1 MSSHPVPPPFPSV
14 AGEGVPP
21 AWRQVALPTAP
32 PERPRYLQATI
43 DDIGTPLAEVTFVV
57 VDLETTGGSPKD
69 SAITEIGAVKVR
81 GGQVLGEFQTL
92 VDPGREIPPYIS
104 VLTGITSMMVAAA
117 PRIDSVLPAFLEFA
131 RGTVLVAHNAPFDL
145 GFLRAA
151 CEETGTPWPPF
162 ASVDTAVLA
171 RRLLTRDEVPN
182 CKLGTLAPFFSA
194 ETQPC
199 HRALDDARATVD
211 VLHGLFERLGPLGVS
226 SLEELTG
233 LTRQVDPQRRRKRH
247 LAEHVP
253 SGPGVYLFR
262 GPRDQP
268 LYVGTSNDL
277 RTRVRSYFS
286 AGEQRSRMTE
296 MIALAERI
304 EALPCAHDLEA
315 AVRELRLI
323 AEHKPRYNR
332 RSRFPERALWVR
344 LTDEVFPRLSVV
356 RRVRPGAGVFLG
368 PFPDRR
374 AADAAVAAVH
384 ESLPLRQCTSRLS
397 LTVLG
402 TACALAGMGRCG
414 APCTGAQS
422 REDYASIAAVF
433 AAAVDSDP
441 RDLVAPLL
449 DRVERLAAEG
459 RYEDAAV
466 LRDRV
471 AVLVRA
477 VRRRQRLESLATV
490 PEFVIARPDGAGG
503 WQLSVVRRGRL
514 VAAGVAERGRSVRGY
529 LADLRATA
537 ETPVGPDDELAASV
551 DETELVLRWM
561 EKPGTRL
568 VDVTGTLASRTPGTG
583 PYNGFLTR
591 VEAGRAERDPFAD
604 NRSLGTRAQPDR
616 VAPGQPAPRPARGR
630 GTGRAAARRGRVGP
644 GLASPA

>member
-1 MSSHPVPPPFPSV
+1 VPPLP
-14 AGEGVPP
+14 AGT
-21 AWRQVALPTAP
+21 ASPT
-32 PERPRYLQATI
+32 EVLQFVQGTI
-43 DDIGTPLAEVTFVV
+43 DDLGTPLADVTFVV

-81 GGQVLGEFQTL
+81 AGEVLGEFQTL

-131 RGTVLVAHNAPFDL
+131 RGAVLVAHNAPFDL
-145 GFLRAA
+145 GFLKAA
-151 CEETGTPWPPF
+151 CEGSATTWPAF

-182 CKLGTLAPFFSA
+182 CKLATLAPYFSTS
-194 ETQPC
+194 TQPC

-211 VLHGLFERLGPLGVS
+211 VLHGLFERLGPLGVT

-233 LTRQVDPQRRRKRH
+233 LTRNVDPQRRRKRH
-247 LAEHVP
+247 LADSVP
-253 SGPGVYLFR
+253 SGPGVYVFR
-262 GPRDQP
+262 GSRDEP
-268 LYVGTSNDL
+268 LYVGTSTDL
-277 RTRVRSYFS
+277 RSRVRSYFT

-296 MIALAERI
+296 MVALAQRV

-344 LTDEVFPRLSVV
+344 LTEEPFPRLSVV

-402 TACALAGMGRCG
+402 TACALADMGRCG

-422 REDYASIAAVF
+422 REEYASVAAVF
-433 AAAVDSDP
+433 RAAVECDP
-441 RDLVAPLL
+441 RDLVGPLL
-449 DRVERLAAEG
+449 ARVERFAAEG

-477 VRRRQRLESLATV
+477 VRRRQRLESLAAV
-490 PEFVIARPDGAGG
+490 PELVLARPDGGGG

-514 VAAGVAERGRSVRGY
+514 VAAGVAVRGRSVRGL

-537 ETPVGPDDELAASV
+537 ETPTGPDGELAASV

-568 VDVTGTLASRTPGTG
+568 VDLTGTLASRTPGTG
-583 PYNGFLTR
+583 DYSEFLAR
-591 VEAGRAERDPFAD
+591 VEAGRANRDPFAD
-604 NRSLGTRAQPDR
+604 TRSLGTHSRPDR
-616 VAPGQPAPRPARGR
+616 VSAGRPEGAAELRGQGAGR
-630 GTGRAAARRGRVGP
+630 IASRA
-644 GLASPA
+644 

>member
-1 MSSHPVPPPFPSV
+1 MPSSPARPAGIAAGTV
-14 AGEGVPP
+14 ARAAAG
-21 AWRQVALPTAP
+21 L
-32 PERPRYLQATI
+32 PRYEQATI
-43 DDIGTPLAEVTFVV
+43 EELGTPLAEVTFVV

-69 SAITEIGAVKVR
+69 NAITEIGAVKVR
-81 GGQVLGEFQTL
+81 GGAVLGEFQTL

-104 VLTGITSMMVAAA
+104 VLTGITTTMVTAA
-117 PRIDSVLPAFLEFA
+117 PRIGAVLPAFLEFA
-131 RGTVLVAHNAPFDL
+131 RGAVLVAHNAPFDL
-145 GFLRAA
+145 GFLKAA
-151 CEETGTPWPPF
+151 CAENGIAWPAA

-182 CKLGTLAPFFSA
+182 CKLATLAPYFRAAS
-194 ETQPC
+194 EPC
-199 HRALDDARATVD
+199 HRALADARATVD

-226 SLEELTG
+226 TLEELTG
-233 LTRQVDPQRRRKRH
+233 LTRQVDPDRLRKRH
-247 LAEHVP
+247 LADGVP

-262 GPRDQP
+262 GPRDEP
-268 LYVGTSNDL
+268 LYVGTSSDL
-277 RTRVRSYFS
+277 RSRVRSYFG
-286 AGEQRSRMTE
+286 AGEQRSRITE
-296 MIALAERI
+296 MVALAQRVDTI
-304 EALPCAHDLEA
+304 SCAHDLEA

-344 LTDEVFPRLSVV
+344 LTEEPFPRLSVV

-374 AADAAVAAVH
+374 AADAAVAAIH
-384 ESLPLRQCTSRLS
+384 ESLPLRQCTGRLS
-397 LTVLG
+397 VRVLG

-422 REDYASIAAVF
+422 VDEYAGIADVLRAAV
-433 AAAVDSDP
+433 ASDP
-441 RDLVAPLL
+441 RALLAPLL
-449 DRVERLAAEG
+449 SRVDRLAADE

-477 VRRRQRLESLATV
+477 VRRRQRLESLAAV
-490 PEFVIARPDGAGG
+490 PELVLARPAFEGG

-514 VAAGVAERGRSVRGY
+514 VAAGCAERGASVRATLEG
-529 LADLRATA
+529 LFATA
-537 ETPVGPDDELAASV
+537 ETPLGPEDELAASV

-568 VDVTGTLASRTPGTG
+568 VQVSGTLACPAPGTG
-583 PYNGFLTR
+583 GFSDFLDR
-591 VEAGRAERDPFAD
+591 VEAGRHERDPFAD
-604 NRSLGTRAQPDR
+604 GRALGTRARPER
-616 VAPGQPAPRPARGR
+616 ITPGPHSTSRPPVAR
-630 GTGRAAARRGRVGP
+630 
-644 GLASPA
+644 LASPA

>member
-1 MSSHPVPPPFPSV
+1 V
-14 AGEGVPP
+14 
-21 AWRQVALPTAP
+21 
-32 PERPRYLQATI
+32 
-43 DDIGTPLAEVTFVV
+43 
-57 VDLETTGGSPKD
+57 
-69 SAITEIGAVKVR
+69 
-81 GGQVLGEFQTL
+81 
-92 VDPGREIPPYIS
+92 
-104 VLTGITSMMVAAA
+104 
-117 PRIDSVLPAFLEFA
+117 
-131 RGTVLVAHNAPFDL
+131 
-145 GFLRAA
+145 
-151 CEETGTPWPPF
+151 PWPAF

-194 ETQPC
+194 TTSPT

-253 SGPGVYLFR
+253 SGPGVYVFR
-262 GPRDQP
+262 GPRDEA
-268 LYVGTSNDL
+268 LYVGTSGDL
-277 RTRVRSYFS
+277 RSRVRSYFT

-296 MIALAERI
+296 MITIAERV

-422 REDYASIAAVF
+422 REEYASVAAVF

-441 RDLVAPLL
+441 EALVAPLL
-449 DRVERLAAEG
+449 ARVERLSDEG

-466 LRDRV
+466 LRDRA

-490 PEFVIARPDGAGG
+490 PELVLARPDGAGG

-537 ETPVGPDDELAASV
+537 ETPIGPEDELAASV

-568 VDVTGTLASRTPGTG
+568 VDVTGTLASPSPGTG
-583 PYNGFLTR
+583 RYSDFLAR
-591 VEAGRAERDPFAD
+591 VDTGRAERDPFGD
-604 NRSLGTRAQPDR
+604 DRPLSTRAQPDR
-616 VAPGQPAPRPARGR
+616 VVAGQPVRQPGHDAAQR
-630 GTGRAAARRGRVGP
+630 GTGRVAGRRGRLAR
-644 GLASPA
+644 GLASPT

>member
-1 MSSHPVPPPFPSV
+1 MPTPGTLPPL
-14 AGEGVPP
+14 PP
-21 AWRQVALPTAP
+21 DTASP
-32 PERPRYLQATI
+32 GPLVRFEQATI
-43 DDIGTPLAEVTFVV
+43 DDLGTPLADVTFVV

-81 GGQVLGEFQTL
+81 AGEVLGEFQTL

-117 PRIDSVLPAFLEFA
+117 PRVDAVLPAFLEFA
-131 RGTVLVAHNAPFDL
+131 RGAVLVAHNAPFDL

-151 CEETGTPWPPF
+151 CEGSGIAWPAF

-182 CKLGTLAPFFSA
+182 CKLGTLAPFFRA

-211 VLHGLFERLGPLGVS
+211 VLHGLFERLGPLGVT
-226 SLEELTG
+226 SLEELSG

-247 LAEHVP
+247 LAAHVP
-253 SGPGVYLFR
+253 SGPGVYVFR
-262 GPRDQP
+262 GPRDEP
-268 LYVGTSNDL
+268 LYVGTSTDL
-277 RTRVRSYFS
+277 RARVRSYFS

-296 MIALAERI
+296 MVRLAERI

-315 AVRELRLI
+315 SVRELRLI

-344 LTDEVFPRLSVV
+344 LTDEPFPRLSVV

-374 AADAAVAAVH
+374 AADAAMAAVH
-384 ESLPLRQCTSRLS
+384 ESLPLRQCTTRLT
-397 LTVLG
+397 LTASG
-402 TACALAGMGRCG
+402 SACALADMGRCG

-422 REDYASIAAVF
+422 REGYAEVVAVF
-433 AAAVDSDP
+433 RTVVEHDP
-441 RDLVAPLL
+441 RAVVSPLL
-449 DRVERLAAEG
+449 DRVQRLAAEG

-466 LRDRV
+466 LRDRT

-490 PEFVIARPDGAGG
+490 PELVLARPDGAGG
-503 WQLSVVRRGRL
+503 WKLSVVRRGRL
-514 VAAGVAERGRSVRGY
+514 VAAGVAERGRSVRGH

-537 ETPVGPDDELAASV
+537 ETPTGPEGELAASV
-551 DETELVLRWM
+551 DEAELVLRWL
-561 EKPGTRL
+561 ERPGTRL
-568 VDVTGTLASRTPGTG
+568 VDLTGTLASRTPGTG
-583 PYNGFLTR
+583 AFTGFLAR
-591 VEAGRAERDPFAD
+591 VEAGRANRDPFAD
-604 NRSLGTRAQPDR
+604 NRPLGTRAQPDR
-616 VAPGQPAPRPARGR
+616 IVPGAAARTVER
-630 GTGRAAARRGRVGP
+630 HGRAAPR
-644 GLASPA
+644 LASRA